1 MQNANLKREPAR
13 RTIVTNSEP
22 TALHGTT
29 AEEVCIQPK
38 SEHAEKVPTFY
49 SRGAKRIF
57 DIVAA
62 MFGLAATSPLL
73 LFCAIAVRIGSSGPI
88 FFLQRRVGQRGK
100 PFNIIK
106 FRTMVHR
113 AEQRGLRITAEG
125 DPRVTAAGKW
135 LRKLKLDELPQLLN
149 VLKGDMSFVG
159 PRGEVP
165 EYVAGYDAEQLKVLE
180 VKPGITG
187 PASLAYIDEASIL
200 ARQSDKEGFY
210 VHTLLPRKL
219 MLDLAYCRRITFR
232 DDLKLIL
239 ATLKELFESDGVNSK
254 PHPLS
259 SQTGNFHK

>member
-1 MQNANLKREPAR
+1 MRN
-13 RTIVTNSEP
+13 IVTNSEP
-22 TALHGTT
+22 RTSHGTR
-29 AEEVCIQPK
+29 AEEGCIQSK
-38 SEHAEKVPTFY
+38 SEQAEMVPTFY
-49 SRGAKRIF
+49 GRRGKRIF

-62 MFGLAATSPLL
+62 TFGLAATSPLF
-73 LFCAIAVRIGSSGPI
+73 LFCSIAVRIGSSGSI

-113 AEQRGLRITAEG
+113 AEQSGLRITAEG
-125 DPRVTAAGKW
+125 DPRVTAPGKW

-165 EYVAGYDAEQLKVLE
+165 EYVAGYDLDQLKVLE

-200 ARQSDKEGFY
+200 ARQSDKESFY
-210 VHTLLPRKL
+210 IHTLLPRKL

-232 DDLKLIL
+232 DDLKLIV

-254 PHPLS
+254 RHPLS
-259 SQTGNFHK
+259 SQTGSLHK